1 MKTNIA
7 VSYEFIL
14 MSSSNC
20 AILIVIVSNLL
31 FSSHRIKLMVQFRML
46 NPLALQ
52 VQVSVLQQQ
61 TTTIQIGRIM
71 THFLLPSMASLVI
84 NWKM

>member
-1 MKTNIA
+1 MKLNIA

-20 AILIVIVSNLL
+20 AILIVIVSNPL

-52 VQVSVLQQQ
+52 VQVSVLQQ